1 MLYLTHR
8 GFSARQAVETH
19 SMNLRTTA
27 QDRFEELSQNVS
39 IHQEYI
45 TIPTGHYTFVLLNPH
60 IKIPDPN
67 EMLIK

>member
-1 MLYLTHR
+1 
-8 GFSARQAVETH
+8 
-19 SMNLRTTA
+19 MNLRTTA